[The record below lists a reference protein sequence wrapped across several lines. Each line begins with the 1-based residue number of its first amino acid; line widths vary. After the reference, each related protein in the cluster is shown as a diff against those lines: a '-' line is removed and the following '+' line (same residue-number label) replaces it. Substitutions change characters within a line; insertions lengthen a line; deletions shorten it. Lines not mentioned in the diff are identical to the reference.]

1 MENKENL
8 KEELG
13 ENVRAFIDLDATGAA
28 KGGIFLRSDLVEHVE
43 KIEKDGKM
51 KVVGIVYDGTYN
63 LEIVCQEVGKEE
75 AMKISNPVPFMK

>member
-63 LEIVCQEVGKEE
+63 LEIVSQEVGKEE

>member
-63 LEIVCQEVGKEE
+63 LEIVCQEVVKEE